1 MQFKNPEILY
11 FLALLIIPI
20 LVHLFKL
27 QKFVKIPFTN
37 VAFLQQLEQQ
47 TRKSSRIK
55 KWLILACRL
64 LLFSAILF
72 AFSQPFFSNKK
83 ATEKHHT
90 FIYLDNSLSTDSK
103 GEKGNLLQ
111 IAVQEIIKNTS
122 ENDNYSLQTNT
133 NFYKNITKKEL
144 KDILLRIENTSKY
157 LNFNSIYLKNK
168 QNQTTKIKT
177 LSNFIYISD
186 FQNNY
191 KKEFTNVTP
200 SFSAVNLETVRKEN
214 ISIDSVFV
222 NERNSSDI
230 NINIIIKNQGTPKK
244 NIPIAISSKSKLI
257 SKQSFSIDK
266 DSKKTIEFKI
276 QNQSEIQGKIDITF
290 SDTFYF
296 DNTFFFTLKKRKK
309 INILAI
315 GNELNFLQK
324 IYTKEEFNYSFSPTQ
339 NVNYNNIK
347 NQNLII
353 LSEAENI
360 PEILSNRLVEFIK
373 NGGNIVVIPNSKSNN
388 TSYDNLLSKL
398 QIGKIE
404 SKQQDSLKITKIN
417 FNHPILK
424 NVFVKQVQNFQYP
437 IVNEYYT
444 FKKISSSNS
453 ILTFENNQ
461 PFIQQFNK
469 KNGNVFL
476 IASPLKRE
484 SSNFINSP
492 LVVPIFYNFAQSSF
506 KQSDIFYRLH
516 KENNIDIE
524 TITNKDDVLTIA
536 SKESTFIPLQR
547 KFQNKVRITTNDK
560 PEKKGF
566 YHILKNKDTI
576 ETIAFNNP
584 KSESSLSFLDINE
597 LKNENSNITVSDSIT
612 SVFNNLNKKNEVHWL
627 WKWFLALA
635 IVSLLLE
642 ILILKFYKT

>member
-11 FLALLIIPI
+11 FFALLIIPI
-20 LVHLFKL
+20 LVHLFQL

-72 AFSQPFFSNKK
+72 AFSQPYLSNKK
-83 ATEKHHT
+83 AVEKHHT

-111 IAVQEIIKNTS
+111 ISAQEIIKNTS
-122 ENDNYSLQTNT
+122 ENDIYSLQTNT

-144 KDILLRIENTSKY
+144 KYILLRIKNTTKS
-157 LNFNSIYLKNK
+157 LNFNSIYLKTK
-168 QNQTTKIKT
+168 QNQSGKTKT
-177 LSNFIYISD
+177 LSNLIYISD

-200 SFSAVNLETVRKEN
+200 SFSAINLETVRKEN

-222 NERNSSDI
+222 NERNSNDI
-230 NINIIIKNQGTPKK
+230 TINIIVKNQGTQKK

-276 QNQSEIQGKIDITF
+276 QNQSEIQGKINITY
-290 SDTFYF
+290 SDTFSF

-315 GNELNFLQK
+315 GNELNFLNK
-324 IYTKEEFNYSFSPTQ
+324 IYTKEEFNYTFSPTQ

-373 NGGNIVVIPNSKSNN
+373 NGGNIVIIPNSKSNN
-388 TSYDNLLSKL
+388 TTYNSFLNKL

-417 FNHPILK
+417 FNHPLLK

-444 FKKISSSNS
+444 FKKISSSNA

-476 IASPLKRE
+476 IASPLNRE

-492 LVVPIFYNFAQSSF
+492 LVVPVFYNFAQSSF

-524 TITNKDDVLTIA
+524 ITTNKDDVLTIA

-560 PEKKGF
+560 PEKSGF
-566 YHILKNKDTI
+566 YHILKDKDTV

-584 KSESSLSFLDINE
+584 KSESSLSFLDLNE
-597 LKNENSNITVSDSIT
+597 LKNENSNITVSNSIT

>member
-20 LVHLFKL
+20 LVHLFQL

-72 AFSQPFFSNKK
+72 AFSQPYLSNKK
-83 ATEKHHT
+83 AVETHHT

-111 IAVQEIIKNTS
+111 ISAQEIIKNTS
-122 ENDNYSLQTNT
+122 KNDIYSLQTNT

-144 KDILLRIENTSKY
+144 KDILLRIKNTTKS
-157 LNFNSIYLKNK
+157 LNFNSIYLKSK
-168 QNQTTKIKT
+168 QNQSGKTKT
-177 LSNFIYISD
+177 LSNLIYISD

-200 SFSAVNLETVRKEN
+200 SFSAINLETARKEN

-222 NERNSSDI
+222 NERSSSDI
-230 NINIIIKNQGTPKK
+230 TINIIIKNQGTQKK

-276 QNQSEIQGKIDITF
+276 QNQSEIQGKINITY
-290 SDTFYF
+290 SDTFSF

-315 GNELNFLQK
+315 GNELNFLNK
-324 IYTKEEFNYSFSPTQ
+324 IYTKEEFNYTFSPTQ

-373 NGGNIVVIPNSKSNN
+373 KGGNIVIIPNSKSNN
-388 TSYDNLLSKL
+388 TSYNNLLSKL

-404 SKQQDSLKITKIN
+404 SKQQDSLKITEIN
-417 FNHPILK
+417 FNHPLLK

-444 FKKISSSNS
+444 FKKISSSNA

-476 IASPLKRE
+476 IASPLSRE

-492 LVVPIFYNFAQSSF
+492 LVVPVFYNFAQSSF

-524 TITNKDDVLTIA
+524 ITTNKDDVLTIA

-560 PEKKGF
+560 PEKNGF
-566 YHILKNKDTI
+566 YHILKNKDTL

-584 KSESSLSFLDINE
+584 KSESSLSFLDLNE

>member
-20 LVHLFKL
+20 LVHLFQL

-72 AFSQPFFSNKK
+72 AFSQPYLSNKK
-83 ATEKHHT
+83 AVEKLHT

-103 GEKGNLLQ
+103 GEKGKLLQ
-111 IAVQEIIKNTS
+111 ISAQEIIKNTS
-122 ENDNYSLQTNT
+122 ENDIYSLQTNT

-144 KDILLRIENTSKY
+144 KDILLRIKNTAKS

-168 QNQTTKIKT
+168 QNQSYKIKT
-177 LSNFIYISD
+177 LSNLIYISD

-200 SFSAVNLETVRKEN
+200 SFSAINLETVKKEN

-222 NERNSSDI
+222 NERSSSDI
-230 NINIIIKNQGTPKK
+230 TINIIIKNQGTQKK

-276 QNQSEIQGKIDITF
+276 QNQSEIQGKINITYNDTF
-290 SDTFYF
+290 SF

-315 GNELNFLQK
+315 GNELNFLDK
-324 IYTKEEFNYSFSPTQ
+324 IYTKEEFNYTFSPTQ

-373 NGGNIVVIPNSKSNN
+373 NGGNIVIIPNSKSNN
-388 TSYDNLLSKL
+388 TSYNNLLSKL

-417 FNHPILK
+417 FNHPLLK

-444 FKKISSSNS
+444 FKKISSSNA

-476 IASPLKRE
+476 IASPLNRE

-492 LVVPIFYNFAQSSF
+492 LVVPVFYNFAQSSF

-524 TITNKDDVLTIA
+524 ITTNKDDVLTIA
-536 SKESTFIPLQR
+536 SKECTFIPLQR

-560 PEKKGF
+560 PEKSGF
-566 YHILKNKDTI
+566 YHILKNKDTL

-584 KSESSLSFLDINE
+584 KSESSLSFLDLNE
-597 LKNENSNITVSDSIT
+597 LKSENSNITVSNSIT
-612 SVFNNLNKKNEVHWL
+612 SVFNNLNKKNKVHWL